1 MRRENRLKGNGFVAT
16 VMSNLGLHKY
26 CEDHDLR
33 LLCADVG
40 DRNVLDLMRR
50 EGMVLGGEQ
59 SGHVIFLDD
68 MPTGDGQLTALHFLK
83 IVCETRQPVS
93 RLAAEVAQYPQ
104 VLINVPAPHDLQARK
119 ALLHDAALLE
129 AKAKAEATLG
139 KEGRILVRASG
150 TEALIRVMVEAPEEA
165 VAKDVATQMANTVE
179 NLQK

>member
-1 MRRENRLKGNGFVAT
+1 MKNGYYDLGIAFDGDADRCLVVDENGNPVDGDQIMAICARHMRRENRLKGNGFVAT
-16 VMSNLGLHKY
+16 VMSIWRLHKY

-83 IVCETRQPVS
+83 IVVKRGSRSAVCGGGDPVS
-93 RLAAEVAQYPQ
+93 PRC
-104 VLINVPAPHDLQARK
+104 
-119 ALLHDAALLE
+119 
-129 AKAKAEATLG
+129 
-139 KEGRILVRASG
+139 S
-150 TEALIRVMVEAPEEA
+150 
-165 VAKDVATQMANTVE
+165 
-179 NLQK
+179 